1 MDRILVTGSCGF
13 IGMSLIKKLL
23 KNGHEVLG
31 LDNMNSYYDVKLKK
45 GRLNELSNNK
55 SFEFRNVDIRN
66 YDDLFSSFK
75 NFEPDKVVNLA
86 AQVGV
91 RYSLQNPHAYLTSNL
106 NGFLNIL
113 ECSRHHNTKGLI
125 YASSSSVYGGNKKS
139 PFSVKHRVDNPISIY
154 AATKKSNELMA
165 NVYSHLYDLNTTGL
179 RFFTV
184 YGPWGRPDMAMY
196 IFTKKIINNE
206 PIPIYNFGKMKRD
219 FTFIDDIVNGIIS
232 SIELNYSCEVFNLG
246 NNKTEELMKVVG
258 ILERCLKKKAKVD
271 FQPIQAGDV
280 QETFSDIKYTQEKL
294 SYKPS
299 IDISKGIPLF
309 ISWYKNFYLIK

>member
-31 LDNMNSYYDVKLKK
+31 LDNMNNYYSVKLKK
-45 GRLNELSNNK
+45 SRLNELSNRRNFK
-55 SFEFRNVDIRN
+55 FRNVDIEN
-66 YDDLFSSFK
+66 YDDLFNCFK
-75 NFEPDKVVNLA
+75 NFKPDKVVNLA

-91 RYSLQNPHAYLTSNL
+91 RYSLQNPHVYLSSNL
-106 NGFLNIL
+106 SGFLNIL
-113 ECSRHHNTKGLI
+113 ECSRHHNIKGLI

-139 PFSVKHRVDNPISIY
+139 PFSVKDRVDNPISIY

-196 IFTKKIINNE
+196 IFAKKIINNE

-246 NNKTEELMKVVG
+246 NNKTEGLMQVVE
-258 ILERCLKKKAKVD
+258 ILESCLKKKAKLD

-280 QETFSDIKYTQEKL
+280 QETFSDIEYTQKKL
-294 SYKPS
+294 NYRPS

-309 ISWYKNFYLIK
+309 ISWYKQFHSIK